1 MISLHTHCTLT
12 HADPYEILK
21 QQLSFYILSQLN
33 HFNST
38 LQPVDRF
45 SDQEIKHFTTIKV
58 WQWLK
63 EKLKKSD
70 VYNNH
75 LQVTAELNYDLERY
89 IALLND
95 LIQSKQQ
102 KRLSATSSIN

>member
-12 HADPYEILK
+12 HADPYDILK

-45 SDQEIKHFTTIKV
+45 SNQDIKDFTDLKV
-58 WQWLK
+58 SQWLRI
-63 EKLKKSD
+63 KLKKSD

-75 LQVTAELNYDLERY
+75 FQATAELNYDLERY
-89 IALLND
+89 IAVLND
-95 LIQSKQQ
+95 LIQYKQQ
-102 KRLSATSSIN
+102 KRLSANSSIN